1 MRKPIFY
8 KWSRD
13 DFIEIPADKLHVG
26 DEISYAYGR
35 PTHEAYG
42 AVPLQKVQVL
52 ADAGVF
58 IEFRLP
64 VGAKADSENNNTI
77 LVTSWAGKIPR
88 IIIMCRFEHKRG
100 VLIRHHRK

>member
-1 MRKPIFY
+1 MGKHIFY

-13 DFIEIPADKLHVG
+13 DFVEIPADKLHVG
-26 DEISYAYGR
+26 DEISYGYGR

-42 AVPLQKVQVL
+42 ATPITKIQII
-52 ADAGVF
+52 AAGVF
-58 IEFRLP
+58 IEFPLP
-64 VGAKADSENNNTI
+64 VGAKADSTNENDI

-100 VLIRHHRK
+100 VLIRHRRK